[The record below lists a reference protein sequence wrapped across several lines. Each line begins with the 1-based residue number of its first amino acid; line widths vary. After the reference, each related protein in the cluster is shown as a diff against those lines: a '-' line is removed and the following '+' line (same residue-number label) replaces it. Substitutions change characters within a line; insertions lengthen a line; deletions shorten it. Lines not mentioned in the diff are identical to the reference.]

1 MPIQGTAADL
11 IKMAMLK
18 LDVELASRFPKAAM
32 LLQVHDELLLEAPEG
47 EAAGVSAL
55 VQGLMSQVV
64 GLRVPLVVEVG
75 HGRSWADAH

>member
-18 LDVELASRFPKAAM
+18 VDAELAARFPKAAM

-47 EAAGVSAL
+47 EAAEVASL
-55 VQGLMSQVV
+55 VQGLMSQVAT
-64 GLRVPLVVEVG
+64 LRVPLVVEVG
-75 HGRSWADAH
+75 QGRSWADAH